1 MGVIQYIV
9 DLGASVMLPIVIL
22 ILGLVLGQGI
32 GKSLRAGITIG
43 IGFVGINLV
52 ISLLTENLGAAA
64 EAMAENFNLGLNVVD
79 LGWPGTSPMAWA
91 SDLGLI
97 AIPVAIGVNI
107 VMLVLKMTRVVNV
120 DIWNIWHMAF
130 TGAIVQ
136 TATGSFYMG
145 ILGVVVH
152 AILAYKLGDMFG
164 SVTDE
169 YFGLEGISIPHGSS
183 AYMGIFASP
192 IDDLIEK
199 IPGVNKIN
207 ITSDKIEQ
215 RLGVLGQPT
224 IVGAFLG
231 LVIGLLAG
239 YEIGDSLQLAIQMA
253 AVMVLMPMVV
263 KLIMEGLIPISE
275 AARNLLDKHFKG
287 SELRIGLDPALLLG
301 DAQVIA
307 ASLIFVPLTI
317 LIAVI
322 VPGNQVLP
330 FGDLATIGFFIAMA
344 VGVHKGNLFRTLIS
358 GSVIMFITIWI
369 SNQMITLQ
377 TMLGQNVGLVGAGER
392 VSSLDQAG
400 SPITYLLAN
409 GLTFEMGMGF
419 FIILALYIAAFVY
432 TFIKYKRNT
441 LYVETEELEGDELG
455 EGISRNQE
463 A

>member
-9 DLGASVMLPIVIL
+9 DLGASVMLPIIIM
-22 ILGLVLGQGI
+22 ILGLLLRQGI

-43 IGFVGINLV
+43 IGFVGIGLV

-64 EAMAENFNLGLNVVD
+64 TAMAENFNLGLNVVD
-79 LGWPGTSPMAWA
+79 LGWPGTAPMAWA

-97 AIPVAIGVNI
+97 AIPVAIAVNI
-107 VMLVLKMTRVVNV
+107 VMLLLKMTKVVNV

-130 TGAIVQ
+130 TGAIIQV
-136 TATGSFYMG
+136 ATNNFYLG
-145 ILGVVVH
+145 ILGVAVH
-152 AILAYKLGDMFG
+152 AAIAYKLGDMFG
-164 SVTDE
+164 KVTDE

-183 AYMGIFASP
+183 AYMGIFAVP

-199 IPGVNKIN
+199 IPGINKIN
-207 ITSDKIEQ
+207 ITSEKIEEK
-215 RLGVLGQPT
+215 LGVLGQPT
-224 IVGAFLG
+224 ILGAVLG
-231 LVIGLLAG
+231 FIIGLLAQYTVG
-239 YEIGDSLQLAIQMA
+239 ASLQLAIQMA

-287 SELRIGLDPALLLG
+287 SDLKIGLDPALLLG
-301 DAQVIA
+301 DSQVIA
-307 ASLIFVPLTI
+307 ASLIFVPLTV

-330 FGDLATIGFFIAMA
+330 FGDLATIGFFVAMA
-344 VGVHKGNLFRTLIS
+344 VGIHKGNLFRTLIS

-369 SNQMITLQ
+369 SNQMINLQ
-377 TMLGQNVGLVGAGER
+377 TLLGQNVGLVNAGER

-409 GLTFEMGMGF
+409 GLTMEMGVGF
-419 FIILALYIAAFVY
+419 FVILLLYIGCFAY
-432 TFIKYKRNT
+432 TYIKYKRNT
-441 LYVETEELEGDELG
+441 LYVEIDELEGTETS
-455 EGISRNQE
+455 ESISNN
-463 A
+463 